1 MSSKNSLI
9 AKLECT
15 NCGKQFSADEKN
27 GLCTSCGKVLYTRYD
42 LEKAK
47 ETLSKQ
53 EIQNRKV
60 YNIWRLHEIMPVKE
74 DKFRI
79 TLGEG
84 WTPIVQLNNWGIK
97 LNLTNAYLKDEGQ
110 NPTGTFKSR
119 GLCAAVSKAMELG
132 VQDFVMPSAGNAG
145 AALSAYTAHAGVK
158 AHIFVPK
165 DTPELIQK
173 EIKRMG
179 GELTLIEGL
188 ISDAGRVAKEKGI
201 KNNWFSVSTLK
212 EPYRVEGKKT
222 MGTELAEQ
230 FDWTLPDMIIYPTGG
245 GTGIV
250 GMWKAFEEMET
261 LGLIGS
267 ERPKMVSVQP
277 SGCQP
282 IVRAF
287 NNGEKFATPWE
298 NAHSFASGIRVPGA
312 IGDYLI
318 LNAVRESHGTAV
330 AVDDSEIKDAMYSFA
345 KTEGI
350 IPAPET
356 THAIASAINEAK
368 KAKEEGKEKVIVF
381 NFSGHGLMDLVG
393 YDKFLAGELTN
404 YDLPEEIIKKN
415 LEEIAGYPKP

>member
-1 MSSKNSLI
+1 
-9 AKLECT
+9 
-15 NCGKQFSADEKN
+15 
-27 GLCTSCGKVLYTRYD
+27 
-42 LEKAK
+42 
-47 ETLSKQ
+47 
-53 EIQNRKV
+53 
-60 YNIWRLHEIMPVKE
+60 MPVK
-74 DKFRI
+74 DNKYRI

-84 WTPIVQLNNWGIK
+84 WTPNVKLNNFGKSLK
-97 LNLTNAYLKDEGQ
+97 LNQIYIKDEGQ

-119 GLCAAVSKAMELG
+119 GLCAAVSKALELG
-132 VQDFVMPSAGNAG
+132 VKDFVIPSAGNAG

-158 AHIFVPK
+158 AHVFVPK

-173 EIKRMG
+173 EIKHMG
-179 GELTLIEGL
+179 AELTLIEGL
-188 ISDAGRVAKEKGI
+188 ISDAGRVAKEEGI

-287 NNGEKFATPWE
+287 KNGERFATPWE

-318 LNAVRESHGTAV
+318 LDAIKKSSGTAI
-330 AVDDSEIKDAMYSFA
+330 AVDDSEIKNAMYSFA
-345 KTEGI
+345 KIEGI
-350 IPAPET
+350 MVCPEAAATVAATIKLTDEGFIDSNDSVVLFITGSGLT
-356 THAIASAINEAK
+356 TPN
-368 KAKEEGKEKVIVF
+368 
-381 NFSGHGLMDLVG
+381 DW
-393 YDKFLAGELTN
+393 
-404 YDLPEEIIKKN
+404 
-415 LEEIAGYPKP
+415 

>member
-1 MSSKNSLI
+1 MDRKSSCIENLI
-9 AKLECT
+9 CT
-15 NCGKQFSADEKN
+15 NCGKEFDADEIN
-27 GLCTSCGKVLYTRYD
+27 GLCTSCGKVLYPKYD

-47 ETLSKQ
+47 ERLSKQ
-53 EIQNRKV
+53 NIQDRKV

-74 DKFRI
+74 GKFRV

-84 WTPIVQLNNWGIK
+84 WTPNVKLNNFGKDLK
-97 LNLTNAYLKDEGQ
+97 LKQIYLKDEGQ

-119 GLCAAVSKAMELG
+119 GLCAAVSKGLELG
-132 VQDFVMPSAGNAG
+132 IKDFVMPSAGNAG

-158 AHIFVPK
+158 AHVFVPK

-173 EIKRMG
+173 EIEHMG

-188 ISDAGRVAKEKGI
+188 ISDAGRVAKEEGI

-222 MGTELAEQ
+222 MGLELAEQ
-230 FDWTLPDMIIYPTGG
+230 FEWSLPDVIIYPTGG

-250 GMWKAFEEMET
+250 GMWKAFEEMEI
-261 LGLIGS
+261 LGLIGKD
-267 ERPKMVSVQP
+267 RPKMVSVQP

-287 NNGEKFATPWE
+287 ENGDKFATPWE

-318 LNAVRESHGTAV
+318 LNAINESNGTAI
-330 AVDDSEIKDAMYSFA
+330 AVDDSEIKEAMYSFA

-350 IPAPET
+350 IVCPEAAAT
-356 THAIASAINEAK
+356 VAATVK
-368 KAKEEGKEKVIVF
+368 
-381 NFSGHGLMDLVG
+381 
-393 YDKFLAGELTN
+393 LTN
-404 YDLPEEIIKKN
+404 EGFIDSNDKVVLFITGSGLTTPN
-415 LEEIAGYPKP
+415 DW

>member
-1 MSSKNSLI
+1 MESNGSCIQKLI
-9 AKLECT
+9 CT
-15 NCGKQFSADEKN
+15 NCGKEFDVDERN
-27 GLCTSCGKVLYTRYD
+27 GLCTSCGKVLYPKYD

-53 EIQNRKV
+53 DIQNRKV
-60 YNIWRLHEIMPVKE
+60 YNIWRLQEIMPVK
-74 DKFRI
+74 DNKFRI

-84 WTPIVQLNNWGIK
+84 WTPIVKLNNFGK
-97 LNLTNAYLKDEGQ
+97 DNGLNQAFLKDEGQ

-119 GLCAAVSKAMELG
+119 GLCAAVAKGLELG
-132 VQDFVMPSAGNAG
+132 VKDFVMPSAGNAG
-145 AALSAYTAHAGVK
+145 AALSAYTAHAGVN
-158 AHIFVPK
+158 AHVFVPK
-165 DTPELIQK
+165 DAPALIQA
-173 EIKRMG
+173 EIKHMG

-188 ISDAGRVAKEKGI
+188 ISDAGRVAKEEGI

-287 NNGEKFATPWE
+287 QNGDKFATPWE
-298 NAHSFASGIRVPGA
+298 NAQSFASGIRVPGA

-318 LNAVRESHGTAV
+318 LNAIRESKGTAV
-330 AVDDSEIKDAMYSFA
+330 AVDDSDIKEAMYSFA
-345 KTEGI
+345 KIEGI
-350 IPAPET
+350 MVCPEAAATVAAAIKLKNEGFIDSNDSVVLFITGSGLT
-356 THAIASAINEAK
+356 TPN
-368 KAKEEGKEKVIVF
+368 
-381 NFSGHGLMDLVG
+381 DW
-393 YDKFLAGELTN
+393 
-404 YDLPEEIIKKN
+404 
-415 LEEIAGYPKP
+415 

>member
-1 MSSKNSLI
+1 MENRNSFIVNL
-9 AKLECT
+9 KCT
-15 NCGKQFSADEKN
+15 NCGKEFNADEKN
-27 GLCTSCGKVLYTRYD
+27 GLCTSCGKVLYPRYD

-53 EIQNRKV
+53 NIQNRKV

-74 DKFRI
+74 NKHRI

-84 WTPIVQLNNWGIK
+84 WTPNVKLNNFGKK
-97 LNLTNAYLKDEGQ
+97 LNLRDVYIKDEGQ
-110 NPTGTFKSR
+110 NPTGTFKSQE
-119 GLCAAVSKAMELG
+119 LWAASSKVVELG
-132 VQDFVMPSAGNAG
+132 VKDFVIPSAGNAG
-145 AALSAYTAHAGVK
+145 AALSAYTAHAGVR
-158 AHIFVPK
+158 AHVFVPK

-173 EIKRMG
+173 EIKHMG
-179 GELTLIEGL
+179 AELTLIGGL
-188 ISDAGRVAKEKGI
+188 ISDAGRVAKEEGI

-230 FDWTLPDMIIYPTGG
+230 FNWTLPDMIIYPTGG

-287 NNGEKFATPWE
+287 ENGDNFATPWE

-318 LNAVRESHGTAV
+318 LDAIRKSSGTAI
-330 AVDDSEIKDAMYSFA
+330 AVEDTEIKTAMYSFA

-350 IPAPET
+350 MVCPEAAATVAAAIKLADEGFIDSNDSVVLFITGSGLT
-356 THAIASAINEAK
+356 TPN
-368 KAKEEGKEKVIVF
+368 
-381 NFSGHGLMDLVG
+381 DW
-393 YDKFLAGELTN
+393 
-404 YDLPEEIIKKN
+404 
-415 LEEIAGYPKP
+415 

>member
-1 MSSKNSLI
+1 MDSKNSYIEKLI
-9 AKLECT
+9 CT
-15 NCGKQFSADEKN
+15 NCGKEFDADERN
-27 GLCTSCGKVLYTRYD
+27 GLCTSCEKVLYPKYD

-53 EIQNRKV
+53 NIQDRKV
-60 YNIWRLHEIMPVKE
+60 YNIWRLHEIMPVKDE
-74 DKFRI
+74 KFQI

-84 WTPIVQLNNWGIK
+84 WTPNVKLNNFGK
-97 LNLTNAYLKDEGQ
+97 DLNLNHIYLKDEGQ

-119 GLCAAVSKAMELG
+119 GLCAAVSKGLELG
-132 VQDFVMPSAGNAG
+132 VKDFVMPSAGNAG

-173 EIKRMG
+173 EIKHMG

-188 ISDAGRVAKEKGI
+188 ISDAGRVAKEEGI
-201 KNNWFSVSTLK
+201 KSNWFSVSTLK

-222 MGTELAEQ
+222 MGLELAEQ
-230 FDWTLPDMIIYPTGG
+230 FDWSLPDVIIYPTGG

-250 GMWKAFEEMET
+250 GMWKAFEEIET

-282 IVRAF
+282 IVRAYE
-287 NNGEKFATPWE
+287 NGDKFATPWD

-318 LNAVRESHGTAV
+318 LNAIRESNGTAI
-330 AVDDSEIKDAMYSFA
+330 AVDDSEIKEAMYSFA

-350 IPAPET
+350 MVCPEAAATVAATVKLKNEGFIDSNDKVVLFITGSGLT
-356 THAIASAINEAK
+356 TPN
-368 KAKEEGKEKVIVF
+368 
-381 NFSGHGLMDLVG
+381 DW
-393 YDKFLAGELTN
+393 
-404 YDLPEEIIKKN
+404 
-415 LEEIAGYPKP
+415 